1 MIEENILTHFGNW
14 WAVLVWIAI
23 YGVFLLFVPFY
34 KKSSV
39 KPTGAY
45 LAFVV
50 AFAIEMF
57 GIPFSMFALGGIFG
71 IWLPEGILWGHTLG
85 SYIGDLG
92 TWIGVIVSLI
102 GAALVLIGWKKIH
115 TNYWIKETGE
125 GELVTDGVYKYL
137 RHPQY
142 TGFFLIT
149 FGIMLGWA
157 TIPLI
162 VLYVLLLVLYY
173 RLAKKEEDDMVD
185 EFGEEYEEYRKK
197 TKMFIPYIV

>member
-1 MIEENILTHFGNW
+1 MLEENIWSHFGNW

-23 YGVFLLFVPFY
+23 YAVFLLFVPFY
-34 KKSSV
+34 KKSKV

-50 AFAIEMF
+50 AFAIEML
-57 GIPFSMFALGGIFG
+57 GVPLSMFAMGWAFG
-71 IWLPEGILWGHTLG
+71 FWLPEGVLWGHTLS

-92 TWIGVIVSLI
+92 TWIGLLISLS
-102 GAALVLIGWKKIH
+102 GVALVLVGWKRIH
-115 TNYWIKETGE
+115 KNYWIKETGE
-125 GELVTDGVYKYL
+125 GKLVTDGIYKYL

-149 FGIMLGWA
+149 MGIMFEWA

-162 VLYVLLLVLYY
+162 VLYLLLLVLYY
-173 RLAKKEEDDMVD
+173 KLAKREEEDMLD
-185 EFGEEYEEYRKK
+185 EFGEEYEEYKTK
-197 TKMFIPYIV
+197 TKMFIPYVV